1 MGKDDERH
9 TLSLRLDKALA
20 AEIDRLAKMEGRN
33 FNNEVQEL
41 VRKGIELVES
51 EKRFLKQVEP
61 LQIVKTASSITAS
74 EADDSPKHR
83 DAPDTKPINAE
94 EGGVREMA

>member
-74 EADDSPKHR
+74 EADDPPKHR
-83 DAPDTKPINAE
+83 SAPDTKPINAE

>member
-83 DAPDTKPINAE
+83 DAPDAE
-94 EGGVREMA
+94 SGSDKKGEAREMA